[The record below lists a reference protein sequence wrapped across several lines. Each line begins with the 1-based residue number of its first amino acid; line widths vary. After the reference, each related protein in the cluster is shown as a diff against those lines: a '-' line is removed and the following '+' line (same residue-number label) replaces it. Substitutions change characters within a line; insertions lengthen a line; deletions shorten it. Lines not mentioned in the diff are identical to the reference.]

1 MLNPSFS
8 HLRLETPSTFER
20 WPFVPCLRP
29 IQQNR
34 IVLVHPLAQLAWN
47 SAAPNFRRWGPRS
60 RAVESVYWT
69 SRVSSVI
76 LPMKDFRHS
85 CLRLKVSQLVSLC
98 CWFAGDL
105 FGHLLD
111 SSFGARKPRPP
122 DRLHFTLAGLFFS
135 SSWFPAPLLWSC
147 INYNYP

>member
-47 SAAPNFRRWGPRS
+47 AAAPNFRR
-60 RAVESVYWT
+60 
-69 SRVSSVI
+69 
-76 LPMKDFRHS
+76 
-85 CLRLKVSQLVSLC
+85 
-98 CWFAGDL
+98 
-105 FGHLLD
+105 
-111 SSFGARKPRPP
+111 
-122 DRLHFTLAGLFFS
+122 
-135 SSWFPAPLLWSC
+135 
-147 INYNYP
+147 